1 MKINVI
7 FSQFCQTKTALN
19 VVFVEFTYYH
29 YIQEFLQNI
38 CQGTLKTSKLSNLIQ
53 NRRVY
58 KILKINVIFSQ
69 FCETK
74 KALREVCVEFK
85 HHHLIQ

>member
-1 MKINVI
+1 MKVI
-7 FSQFCQTKTALN
+7 VKFIQFCQTKTALRE
-19 VVFVEFTYYH
+19 VFVEFTYYH

-74 KALREVCVEFK
+74 TALNVVFVD
-85 HHHLIQ
+85 LNTIT